1 MGDATKMDII
11 RSILRPFIWLGIIQ
25 VHVSEDKLDV
35 QSCGAKIV
43 LQRRFRL
50 SRTVNAGAWAYRKHR
65 KLMEQSFNQLLLAAR
80 QGSQSALSDLLIP
93 HHPAIVILAQNMLG
107 KDLLKFMEAEDLAQ
121 EVFLSATASFPNFR
135 GEDDKALFAWLKGI
149 CKNTFLAFLRD
160 RAPKIRST
168 LSLNQPAL
176 NQPASDSSSAF
187 DAAAL
192 QTSIFGRVEKRHHQS
207 QFERALQW
215 LPESDR
221 QLLIR
226 KHLGE
231 SEVSWKSLV
240 DEFGMT
246 EEALRKRGSRLVE
259 LLRSAVK
266 LIEKID
272 HRRIPEPLAELI
284 YLKFLQRLS
293 VAEIA
298 AKAGEPV
305 EKVEGFL
312 KATESLLRDL

>member
-1 MGDATKMDII
+1 MRLI
-11 RSILRPFIWLGIIQ
+11 RSILSPFIWLGFIRL
-25 VHVSEDKLDV
+25 HVSDDKLGD
-35 QSCGAKIV
+35 QSCGA
-43 LQRRFRL
+43 RNS
-50 SRTVNAGAWAYRKHR
+50 SRPEFGRCCSVDAGAKAYRKHC
-65 KLMEQSFNQLLLAAR
+65 KLMEQSFDQLLLAAR
-80 QGSQSALSDLLIP
+80 QGSKPALSDLLTP
-93 HHPAIVILAQNMLG
+93 HHAAIVILAQKLLG

-121 EVFLSATASFPNFR
+121 DVFLSATTSFPNFR
-135 GEDDKALFAWLKGI
+135 GEDDKALFAWLRGI
-149 CKNTFLAFLRD
+149 CKNSFLAFLRD
-160 RAPKIRST
+160 RAPKIRAT
-168 LSLNQPAL
+168 YSLNQPKE
-176 NQPASDSSSAF
+176 DSSSMF
-187 DAAAL
+187 DAVAL

-207 QFERALQW
+207 QFERALSW
-215 LPESDR
+215 LPENDR

-240 DEFGMT
+240 DEFGMS

-266 LIEKID
+266 LIDKID

-298 AKAGEPV
+298 ARAGEPID
-305 EKVEGFL
+305 KVEGFL